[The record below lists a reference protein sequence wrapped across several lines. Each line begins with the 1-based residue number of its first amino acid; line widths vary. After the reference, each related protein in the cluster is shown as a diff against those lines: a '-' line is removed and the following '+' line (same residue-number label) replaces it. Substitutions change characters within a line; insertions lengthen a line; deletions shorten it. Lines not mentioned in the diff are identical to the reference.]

1 MKEERK
7 VMVEPESLKGRAI
20 LQRILQGFLDAD
32 PNDKKA
38 TGARLELLL

>member
-1 MKEERK
+1 
-7 VMVEPESLKGRAI
+7 MVEPETLKGRVV

-32 PNDKKA
+32 PDDKKA